1 MGLQWFYVLEI
12 IKTALDLFI
21 VGVSSD
27 TGVKLAVNFSNVL
40 VLDRTGALKNG
51 CWNIYVYLGWGRGLN
66 HVLWILF
73 VTLLFS
79 VVFLHA
85 KPSCG
90 RDWGGKEKLPEAFLA
105 WQCKHL
111 KNVWMGLFASSWCN
125 SCCLL
130 FSGVNTEGENTL
142 WHRWVMLLVLWKRL
156 IDFCLFF
163 AFFISLV
170 V

>member
-1 MGLQWFYVLEI
+1 MGLRWFYVLEI

-40 VLDRTGALKNG
+40 VLGRTGALKNG

-79 VVFLHA
+79 FVFLHA

-111 KNVWMGLFASSWCN
+111 KNMCEWDFLLVQGVIPVACCSVGLILKVKTLCDTDEWCSWC
-125 SCCLL
+125 CGRGLL
-130 FSGVNTEGENTL
+130 IFAYFL
-142 WHRWVMLLVLWKRL
+142 PFLL
-156 IDFCLFF
+156 
-163 AFFISLV
+163 A
-170 V
+170 